1 MKSNVRRPLWKNN
14 SISCHSQSNFQKAK
28 PPSDYIKT
36 SEKEAD
42 VFLVNSTF
50 SPSLTR
56 QSSTSPIHLQAKV
69 GFLLPLSPTGFHALN
84 LVVI

>member
-14 SISCHSQSNFQKAK
+14 SVACHFQSKFQKAK

-36 SEKEAD
+36 SEKEAN

-56 QSSTSPIHLQAKV
+56 TKLNISHSLACKS
-69 GFLLPLSPTGFHALN
+69 GLSPSSLTHWLPCS
-84 LVVI
+84 